1 MTIGAMTPERND
13 CAMYTNDKN
22 HRITLRLNDRQ
33 FAHVSDTAKLLGV
46 SPSEFLRIIINLSI
60 AAENHPDEMEQA
72 LNDIVAERTGNGR
85 ENDKTHIDGNI

>member
-1 MTIGAMTPERND
+1 
-13 CAMYTNDKN
+13 MYTSDKT

-60 AAENHPDEMEQA
+60 AAENHPDEMERA
-72 LNDIVAERTGNGR
+72 VSGIVAERTGKGC
-85 ENDKTHIDGNI
+85 ENDKTHIDCDI

>member
-1 MTIGAMTPERND
+1 
-13 CAMYTNDKN
+13 MYTNDKT

-60 AAENHPDEMEQA
+60 ATEEHPEEMEQA
-72 LNDIVAERTGNGR
+72 VNGIIAERTGNGR
-85 ENDKTHIDGNI
+85 ENDKTHINGDI